1 MSSNFHFEI
10 RLPKFTTKSEVMKTI
25 WMVLMAFVVL
35 QVPAQAQVQPQAQA
49 HNPTVALENKPH
61 SLAERYY
68 LMKTNSESYQDYR
81 VIKEYIM
88 DGVWKFAM
96 DSLTKKTNQL
106 TEANSKIKTLE
117 AGIARANT
125 DLRAK
130 ENSMNEIVFASTH
143 INVFGKSFSK
153 TAFLIICA
161 ATAAGLLFLI
171 FFLLARMK
179 IMQMFVAESKVVV
192 ASITHEF
199 NEYKRNALDKEIK
212 LSRELQT
219 ERNKLMELKTKS

>member
-1 MSSNFHFEI
+1 
-10 RLPKFTTKSEVMKTI
+10 MKTI
-25 WMVLMAFVVL
+25 LVVLMVFVVMR
-35 QVPAQAQVQPQAQA
+35 AHAQVQAQTQAQA
-49 HNPTVALENKPH
+49 HNPTIALENKPH

-88 DGVWKFAM
+88 DAVWKYAM
-96 DSLTKKTNQL
+96 DSLLKKTNQL
-106 TEANSKIKTLE
+106 AEVNSKIKSLE
-117 AGIARANT
+117 ADVARVQSN
-125 DLRAK
+125 LQAK
-130 ENSMNEIVFASTH
+130 ETSMNEVVFASTH
-143 INVFGKSFSK
+143 INVLGRDFSK
-153 TAFLIICA
+153 IGFIVISAVTA
-161 ATAAGLLFLI
+161 GVLLFFI
-171 FFLLARMK
+171 FFLLARLK